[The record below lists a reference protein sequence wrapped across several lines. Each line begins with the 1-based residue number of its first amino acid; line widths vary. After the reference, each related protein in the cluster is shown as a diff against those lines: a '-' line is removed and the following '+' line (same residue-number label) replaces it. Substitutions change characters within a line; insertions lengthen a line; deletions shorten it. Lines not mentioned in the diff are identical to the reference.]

1 MPSQTLDSA
10 TATPDDVRMAIGR
23 AVAGRQ
29 LPDAAITALAK
40 KLASTKFPIRAI
52 DVCTHG
58 ICIDYVFHDERWA
71 QAVKDI
77 VAMKGVGIHSI
88 TVFPWGI
95 PFPDIFRVR
104 VEHRVDGV
112 ANVGALADR

>member
-1 MPSQTLDSA
+1 MPAHELDSA
-10 TATPDDVRMAIGR
+10 TASPNEVRMAIGR

-29 LPDAAITALAK
+29 LPDASITALAK
-40 KLASTKFPIRAI
+40 KLTSTKFPIRSI

-58 ICIDYVFHDERWA
+58 ICIDYVFHDDRWA
-71 QAVKDI
+71 QAIKEI

-95 PFPDIFRVR
+95 PVPDIFRVR
-104 VEHRVDGV
+104 VEHLVDGA
-112 ANVGALADR
+112 ANVKSLAD